1 MGSRK
6 KIEKYLSVF
15 AGFVPYLHVTAK
27 AEKGKANMNKKL
39 ILVFGAILAAGTLMA
54 RPGFGGPRGGFGGP
68 RGGFG
73 HHGGFGRGPAPMMHH
88 RPAPMHHHHH
98 GGWGHGGRGFWPGFV
113 GGVVGGVLTDAII
126 GPRVITTPIV
136 TTPVVTTPVVTT
148 PVVTT
153 PVYTT
158 EQIWVPGT
166 YVDQIQSNGTV
177 VRVWQ
182 PGHYESRQILV
193 Q

>member
-1 MGSRK
+1 MGSCK

-15 AGFVPYLHVTAK
+15 AGLMPYLHVTAK

-39 ILVFGAILAAGTLMA
+39 LLAFGAILAAGTLMA
-54 RPGFGGPRGGFGGP
+54 RPGFGGPRGGFG
-68 RGGFG
+68 
-73 HHGGFGRGPAPMMHH
+73 HHGGFSRPAPMMHH
-88 RPAPMHHHHH
+88 RPAPMVHHHHH
-98 GGWGHGGRGFWPGFV
+98 SSWGRGGRHFWPGFV

-126 GPRVITTPIV
+126 GPRVITTP
-136 TTPVVTTPVVTT
+136 VVTTPVVTT
-148 PVVTT
+148 APVVAT

-158 EQIWVPGT
+158 QQVWVPGG
-166 YVDQIQSNGTV
+166 YVDQIQPNGTV

-182 PGHYESRQILV
+182 PGHYETRQVLV

>member
-1 MGSRK
+1 
-6 KIEKYLSVF
+6 
-15 AGFVPYLHVTAK
+15 
-27 AEKGKANMNKKL
+27 MNKKM
-39 ILVFGAILAAGTLMA
+39 ILVFGAVLAAGTLMA

-68 RGGFG
+68 RGGFS
-73 HHGGFGRGPAPMMHH
+73 RRPAPMMHH
-88 RPAPMHHHHH
+88 RPAPIMHHHHH
-98 GGWGHGGRGFWPGFV
+98 SGWGHGGRHFWPGFV

-126 GPRVITTPIV
+126 GPRVITTP
-136 TTPVVTTPVVTT
+136 VVAAPVVTT

-158 EQIWVPGT
+158 QQVWIPGK
-166 YVDQIQSNGTV
+166 YVDQIQPNGTV
-177 VRVWQ
+177 IRVWQ